1 MWYNIYSDKDMEAIK
16 RSYDMNVDFTQTFSG
31 KIYATVSLS
40 GSQRSCSAELTHP
53 QFMDVLP
60 MFIESLQKS
69 GLNFSINLDYYE
81 EAYGARA
88 AENLYEELTKTYK
101 IKSLQGEKFLKRK
114 KRAISIKTTF
124 DSKAYLE
131 SLRERSIVSLDLS
144 VRATNALAFNVLKK
158 WTKNG
163 AAEATLGDVLDN
175 IPSLLAAEKI
185 GKKTAHE
192 IINKL
197 KSFGI
202 SVPRWDEE
210 FPEAASEA

>member
-1 MWYNIYSDKDMEAIK
+1 
-16 RSYDMNVDFTQTFSG
+16 MNVDFTQTFSG

-69 GLNFSINLDYYE
+69 GLGFSINLDYYE

-114 KRAISIKTTF
+114 ERAISIKTTF

-144 VRATNALAFNVLKK
+144 VRATNALAFNVFKK